1 MDLPWFPGWLVP
13 VTCHTQLAVARGIVH
28 GSTRVTNDTRVSAHD
43 HGRSWRVEVAREHEG
58 RRRAL
63 YAIGV
68 LAPACVVL
76 AVHAWQYLPFISDDA
91 LISLRYARRFIEGH
105 GLTWTGGRPVEGY
118 SNLLWVL
125 MVSGVGWLGVDLIDG
140 ARGLGLVLSA
150 LGLAAVVSST
160 RAHTLPMAI
169 CALVG
174 CLVLSLSIPVAVW
187 AIGGL
192 EQPLVLALLSWALV
206 WSFPLVDGR
215 PVPTR
220 AIVLPS
226 VPLALLCLT
235 RPDGPLFAASVG
247 LAVVLAGRLRW
258 ASVKRATLLGVLP
271 VAAVLGQL
279 AFRLAYYGEWIPNTA
294 RIKLV
299 PSEKHMLGGWE
310 YLLEGWGVM
319 SPVLL
324 PAAVAMLALLFD
336 REARPR
342 ALLLAVPTAV
352 WSIYVVVIGGD
363 IFPAWRHFIP
373 ILVTAALAVT
383 LAAERVTRRFPRRW
397 GTALVVIAS
406 TTLLTTYAVRQLADE
421 TNRRAATE
429 RWEWDGQVTGLLLH
443 RAFGDQQPLLAV
455 DGAGCVPYWSRLPAI
470 DMLGLN
476 DHYIAHHPPQ
486 DLGQAQLAH
495 AHGDGQY
502 VWDREP
508 DLIVFGPR
516 GRPKA
521 RFRAGKQM
529 QKMPGWERRYTL
541 IRAVGRDPHRVRCRI
556 FVHRTSDKVGI
567 RTTDD
572 RVVVPAYLLNGNPR
586 TIARLNRAGD
596 LVIKAS
602 SERPASIESLVIP
615 PGHWSLE
622 PQSSGPL
629 SVDVRFHGSGL
640 SMASGPSPLQ
650 LTVAPAGGSLDITI
664 RGVDLERIEV
674 SEVVLSRLGS
684 ERLPDGRSETTRVGG
699 VLAGEHQSADA
710 VLAGAETQ

>member
-1 MDLPWFPGWLVP
+1 MED
-13 VTCHTQLAVARGIVH
+13 ARGH
-28 GSTRVTNDTRVSAHD
+28 
-43 HGRSWRVEVAREHEG
+43 AR

-68 LAPACVVL
+68 LVPACVVL

-105 GLTWTGGRPVEGY
+105 GLTWTDGRPVEGY

-125 MVSGVGWLGVDLIDG
+125 MVSGVGWLGVDLID
-140 ARGLGLVLSA
+140 ATRGLGLVLCA

-160 RAHTLPMAI
+160 RAHTLPAAI

-174 CLVLSLSIPVAVW
+174 CMALALSIPVAVW

-192 EQPLVLALLSWALV
+192 EQPLVLGLLSWALV
-206 WSFPLVDGR
+206 WSFPLVEGR
-215 PVPTR
+215 SVSTR
-220 AIVLPS
+220 ALALPS

-258 ASVKRATLLGVLP
+258 ASVKRAALLGVLP

-279 AFRLAYYGEWIPNTA
+279 AFRLAYYGDWVPNTA

-310 YLLEGWGVM
+310 YLREGWGVM

-336 REARPR
+336 RRTRPR
-342 ALLLAVPTAV
+342 ALVLLVPTAV
-352 WSIYVVVIGGD
+352 WSMYVVVIGGD

-373 ILVTAALAVT
+373 VLVTAALAVT
-383 LAAERVTRRFPRRW
+383 LAARSVTRRVRRPW
-397 GTALVVIAS
+397 GMVLVVVAS
-406 TTLLTTYAVRQLADE
+406 TALLTTYSLRQPGDE
-421 TNRRAATE
+421 RNQRAITE
-429 RWEWDGQVTGLLLH
+429 RWEWDGQVTGLLLQ

-476 DHYIAHHPPQ
+476 DHYIAHHPPEN
-486 DLGQAQLAH
+486 LGQAQLAH

-516 GRPKA
+516 GRAKA

-529 QKMPGWERRYTL
+529 QRMPGWERRYTL
-541 IRAVGRDPHRVRCRI
+541 IRAEGRHPHRVRCRI

-567 RTTDD
+567 RETDD
-572 RVVVPAYLLNGNPR
+572 RVVVPAYLFNGNPR

-596 LVIKAS
+596 LVIRTNS
-602 SERPASIESLVIP
+602 DRPASIENLVIP
-615 PGHWSLE
+615 PGRWSLE
-622 PQSSGPL
+622 PQTSGPLDIDVRLHGTEQSISSGPAPL
-629 SVDVRFHGSGL
+629 SL
-640 SMASGPSPLQ
+640 SIPAS
-650 LTVAPAGGSLDITI
+650 GSLDITL
-664 RGVDLERIEV
+664 RGVDAERIAV
-674 SEVVLSRLGS
+674 SEVVLSRL
-684 ERLPDGRSETTRVGG
+684 
-699 VLAGEHQSADA
+699 
-710 VLAGAETQ
+710 